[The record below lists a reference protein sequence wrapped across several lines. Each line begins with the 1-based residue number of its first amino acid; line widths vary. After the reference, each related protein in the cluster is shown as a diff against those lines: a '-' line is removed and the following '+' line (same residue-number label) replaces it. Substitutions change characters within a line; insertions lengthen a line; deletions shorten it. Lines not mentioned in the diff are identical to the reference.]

1 MTTDFVIGIMAES
14 VKLTL
19 LIAAPALLVGL
30 VIGFMVSLFQA
41 VTQVQEMTLVFVPK
55 IIGVFVTVI
64 VAMPWMMNLLMAFTE
79 RLFKDIPHWVR

>member
-30 VIGFMVSLFQA
+30 LVGFLVSLFQA

-55 IIGVFVTVI
+55 IIAVFVTII

-79 RLFKDIPHWVR
+79 RLFRDIPHWVR

>member
-30 VIGFMVSLFQA
+30 VIGFLVSLFQA

-64 VAMPWMMNLLMAFTE
+64 MAMPWMMNMLMALTE

>member
-1 MTTDFVIGIMAES
+1 MTPDFVIGIMAET

-30 VIGFMVSLFQA
+30 IVGFLVSLFQA

-55 IIGVFVTVI
+55 IIAVFVTI
-64 VAMPWMMNLLMAFTE
+64 ILAMPWMMNLLMEFTA
-79 RLFKDIPHWVR
+79 RLLNDIPRWVR

>member
-30 VIGFMVSLFQA
+30 VIGFLVSLFQA

-79 RLFKDIPHWVR
+79 RLFNDIPHWVR